1 MSGSG
6 ISWAICKSAPCSRQ
20 TTTPAPHHSFLQA
33 GCPSCRPT
41 NSVKALKAIAIHRW
55 KMGKLLVLV
64 SDIKTFCLLGIVK
77 TWNVYHIFVGDV
89 VVAIVCVCSYC
100 LHCKAMNG
108 FIDLVWLILIA
119 FSGLTLLV
127 GWQEVH
133 PACKKQSGGV
143 LVWLSF
149 WSNVQT
155 CIWPSWFH
163 CHSPSLASVKS
174 RLVFTF
180 LVPAQPGS
188 PGKRALNGCVCVCI
202 ATGQNLHKIWNN
214 SLRNVHTQI
223 LCIFR
228 LHPILSA
235 RPL

>member
-1 MSGSG
+1 MQVCTLLQKDNHTS
-6 ISWAICKSAPCSRQ
+6 
-20 TTTPAPHHSFLQA
+20 TPPLYFLQA

-119 FSGLTLLV
+119 FSALTLLV

-133 PACKKQSGGV
+133 PACKKRVVGCWHGYRSRARCRLAYGPADA
-143 LVWLSF
+143 
-149 WSNVQT
+149 T
-155 CIWPSWFH
+155 ATH
-163 CHSPSLASVKS
+163 CL
-174 RLVFTF
+174 L
-180 LVPAQPGS
+180 LQ
-188 PGKRALNGCVCVCI
+188 
-202 ATGQNLHKIWNN
+202 
-214 SLRNVHTQI
+214 
-223 LCIFR
+223 
-228 LHPILSA
+228 
-235 RPL
+235 